1 MPHLPIL
8 TDDLSRQ
15 IEQVHVEFV
24 AQRLGGIES
33 QPGNPFGVR
42 IVRMGRTVSFLAA
55 KLPVGW
61 MNTIHLLSERDLD
74 GISEVV
80 ALYRQVGIK
89 LRAEILPGDLTGRV
103 AEVLTGLGMAQEG
116 FHAAVYGI
124 PVGGLMALPAG
135 LEIHE
140 VCLDDF
146 DAFLDI
152 FLTGVGFPNN
162 MHAGAKR
169 NMQHWIEQTNW
180 RLYLAKL
187 NGCPVAAGVLSISHS
202 IGYLAASATVP
213 DHRNKGCHAALI
225 SRRLSDASLLGCELV
240 VGQCVYGSASHRNM
254 QRNGLYLAYT
264 KAVWTE
270 R

>member
-1 MPHLPIL
+1 
-8 TDDLSRQ
+8 
-15 IEQVHVEFV
+15 
-24 AQRLGGIES
+24 
-33 QPGNPFGVR
+33 
-42 IVRMGRTVSFLAA
+42 
-55 KLPVGW
+55 

-80 ALYRQVGIK
+80 AVYRQLRIK
-89 LRAEILPGDLTGRV
+89 LRAEILPGDLTARV
-103 AEVLTGLGMAQEG
+103 AEVLAGLGMVQQG

-124 PVGGLMALPAG
+124 PVGGLTTLPAG
-135 LEIHE
+135 LEIHQ
-140 VCLDDF
+140 VCVGDF
-146 DAFLDI
+146 DPFLDT

-162 MHAGAKR
+162 LHAGAKC

-187 NGCPVAAGVLSISHS
+187 NGCPVAAGVLSISNG
-202 IGYLAASATVP
+202 IGYLAASSTVAE
-213 DHRNKGCHAALI
+213 HRNKGCHAALI
-225 SRRLSDASLLGCELV
+225 SRRLTDASLLGCQLV
-240 VGQCVYGSASHRNM
+240 VGQCVYGSVSHRNM